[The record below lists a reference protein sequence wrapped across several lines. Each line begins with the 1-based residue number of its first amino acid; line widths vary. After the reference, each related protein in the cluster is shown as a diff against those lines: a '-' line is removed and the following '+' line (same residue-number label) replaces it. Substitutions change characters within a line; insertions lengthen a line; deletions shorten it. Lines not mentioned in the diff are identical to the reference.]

1 MTFFASFHLAS
12 RATRASTMGVK
23 HAPTAGSSRNT
34 SFAVL
39 ACSNASSGRT
49 SCETFPAM
57 APAASSAPSHL
68 VSASEKNS
76 RSRAGSRASSSTSK
90 WHSCSSPCAA
100 CETIQRR
107 AAAFHST
114 T

>member
-1 MTFFASFHLAS
+1 
-12 RATRASTMGVK
+12 MGVK

-39 ACSNASSGRT
+39 TCSNASSGRT
-49 SCETFPAM
+49 SCETFPEM
-57 APAASSAPSHL
+57 APVASSAPSHL

-76 RSRAGSRASSSTSK
+76 RSVSASPGGSSMNK

-100 CETIQRR
+100 CETTQRR
-107 AAAFHST
+107 AAASHST
-114 T
+114 TWNT